1 MSALQMAAEGRDY
14 LMWCPDQ
21 EFDNA
26 VSALDIRVSVIWCTG
41 TLYAVHPCYATK
53 KVGRLSKQ
61 KGTKL
66 F

>member
-26 VSALDIRVSVIWCTG
+26 VSALDIRVSVIESLDVAL
-41 TLYAVHPCYATK
+41 LYY
-53 KVGRLSKQ
+53 SK
-61 KGTKL
+61 L
-66 F
+66 